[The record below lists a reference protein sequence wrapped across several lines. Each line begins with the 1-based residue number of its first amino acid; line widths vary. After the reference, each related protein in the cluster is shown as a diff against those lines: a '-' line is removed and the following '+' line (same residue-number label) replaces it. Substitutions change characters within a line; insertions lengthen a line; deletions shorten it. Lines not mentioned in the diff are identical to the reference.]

1 MEKRSL
7 RVIVASERPE
17 MRYFLRGIVE
27 QEGQTVIVGQ
37 AENGV
42 KALALARNL
51 RPDVVVVDCY
61 LPHAVGLDTVA
72 LSRISGLDTA
82 QKISEEIPNT
92 KVILLRNLDKEVL
105 AESSLGSGDVAF
117 FSGGVTGANLPFTL
131 HEQYHQ
137 MLSPSPLIFA
147 DIALKQPA
155 AGQPKTA
162 KVSSKTVLFAALGSL
177 GVLFLV
183 FAVTFGGGIFL
194 ALAGVAAMFLGLAG
208 KLTASLRAKR
218 RSQAK
223 GGE

>member
-37 AENGV
+37 AENGI

-61 LPHAVGLDTVA
+61 LPHAG
-72 LSRISGLDTA
+72 GLDTA

-105 AESSLGSGDVAF
+105 AESSLGSDDVAF
-117 FSGGVTGANLPFTL
+117 FSGGVTGAN
-131 HEQYHQ
+131 
-137 MLSPSPLIFA
+137 
-147 DIALKQPA
+147 
-155 AGQPKTA
+155 
-162 KVSSKTVLFAALGSL
+162 
-177 GVLFLV
+177 
-183 FAVTFGGGIFL
+183 
-194 ALAGVAAMFLGLAG
+194 
-208 KLTASLRAKR
+208 
-218 RSQAK
+218 
-223 GGE
+223 